1 MSMKKFLITV
11 SPWVLVFLITM
22 YVVYG
27 IVGVAVMTGFFVL
40 FAIVFYLFYKW
51 VEFIND
57 KFKD

>member
-1 MSMKKFLITV
+1 MKKILITV
-11 SPWVLVFLITM
+11 SPLVLVFLI
-22 YVVYG
+22 VVYVAHG

-51 VEFIND
+51 VEFIDN